1 MHKLVMRFL
10 TSIEGRYFTLSV
22 DDIRAD
28 DNGDPTVT
36 EAQVNALMD
45 LVIAK
50 NIFESANGDLVGK
63 KDAKIVTTDT
73 STVDVAW

>member
-10 TSIEGRYFTLSV
+10 TATEGKYFTLTV
-22 DDIRAD
+22 DDLKAD
-28 DNGDPTVT
+28 ENGVPAVT

-50 NIFESANGDLVGK
+50 NIFASANGNLIGK

-73 STVDVAW
+73 NTVDVA

>member
-10 TSIEGRYFTLSV
+10 TTIEGKYFTLSV
-22 DDIRAD
+22 DDIKAD
-28 DNGDPTVT
+28 DKGPTIT
-36 EAQVNALMD
+36 EAEVNALMD

-50 NIFESANGDLVGK
+50 NIFLSTSGDLTGK

-73 STVDVAW
+73 NTIKVA

>member
-10 TSIEGRYFTLSV
+10 TATEGKYFTLTV
-22 DDIRAD
+22 DDLKAD
-28 DNGDPTVT
+28 ENGVPAVT
-36 EAQVNALMD
+36 EAQVNTLMD

-50 NIFESANGDLVGK
+50 NIFANANGNLIGK

-73 STVDVAW
+73 SSVVVA

>member
-10 TSIEGRYFTLSV
+10 TATEGKYFTLTV
-22 DDIRAD
+22 DDIKAD
-28 DNGDPTVT
+28 ENDEPIVT

-50 NIFESANGDLVGK
+50 NIFASANGNLTGK

-73 STVDVAW
+73 SSVDVA

>member
-10 TSIEGRYFTLSV
+10 TTIEGKYFTLSV
-22 DDIRAD
+22 DDIKSD
-28 DNGDPTVT
+28 ENGDPTIT
-36 EAQVNALMD
+36 EAEVNTLMD

-50 NIFESANGDLVGK
+50 NIFLSTSGDLIGK

-73 STVDVAW
+73 SSFVVA

>member
-10 TSIEGRYFTLSV
+10 TATEGKYFTLSV
-22 DDIRAD
+22 DDLKAYE
-28 DNGDPTVT
+28 NGEPTVT

-50 NIFESANGDLVGK
+50 NIFASANGNLTGK
-63 KDAKIVTTDT
+63 KDAKIITTDT
-73 STVDVAW
+73 SSVDVA

>member
-10 TSIEGRYFTLSV
+10 TSTEGKYFTLSV
-22 DDIRAD
+22 DDLKAD
-28 DNGDPTVT
+28 ENGEPAVT
-36 EAQVNALMD
+36 EAEVNALMD

-50 NIFESANGDLVGK
+50 NIFASANGNLTGK

-73 STVDVAW
+73 STVDVA

>member
-10 TSIEGRYFTLSV
+10 TSIEGKYFTLSV
-22 DDIRAD
+22 DDIKAD
-28 DNGDPTVT
+28 EDGAPTITQAEVI
-36 EAQVNALMD
+36 ALMN

-50 NIFESANGDLVGK
+50 NIFLSTNGDLTGK

-73 STVDVAW
+73 SSFVVA

>member
-10 TSIEGRYFTLSV
+10 TATEGKYFTLSV
-22 DDIRAD
+22 DDLKVD
-28 DNGDPTVT
+28 ENGEPAVT
-36 EAQVNALMD
+36 EAEVNALMD

-50 NIFESANGDLVGK
+50 NIFASANGNLTGK

-73 STVDVAW
+73 SSVNVA